1 MDLSA
6 AVLELVEDARDLNES
21 LHIEHAVQPGV
32 QVKADAD
39 LLQQVLQN
47 LLSNAAK
54 YNQPGGRIRFE
65 LTANATHASLRVGNT
80 GPGIPEAARTRI
92 FERFFRADPSR
103 SREIGGAGLGLSLS
117 RELVRAH
124 GGELELEP
132 ATEAWTWFQLRLP
145 PA

>member
-1 MDLSA
+1 
-6 AVLELVEDARDLNES
+6 VLELAEDARDLNES

-54 YNQPGGRIRFE
+54 YNQPGGHIRFE
-65 LTANATHASLRVGNT
+65 LTANAAYASLRVGNT
-80 GPGIPEAARTRI
+80 GSGIPEAARARI
-92 FERFFRADPSR
+92 FERFFRAEPSR
-103 SREIGGAGLGLSLS
+103 NREIGGAGLGLSLS
-117 RELVRAH
+117 REIVRAH

-132 ATEAWTWFQLRLP
+132 AANGWTWFHLSLP
-145 PA
+145 LA